1 MRIRSVV
8 LVLFNVFLSSTLLY
22 ASQDNVFKQN
32 NPDGMKYDFARSF
45 IIGFGYLNSVDQ
57 RFEKSK
63 EIKAKGNEMAFIQWN
78 LDRLAKDNMDLRIA
92 KNYVTKY
99 FNVPNRLMRKVID
112 SYAYACDGLIGLNL
126 KERELWNQMHQVKKK
141 GDVSAEQDQ
150 EFVKSQEK
158 LADHRKVVMRSI
170 VEVSV
175 LMTKVLFSEDV
186 QEKQVKKRLALT
198 LKERDN
204 LIRKLDTFAGDN
216 LDWGIKPGQ
225 TYVHGAEATIREVL
239 EDPTYLSA
247 DE

>member
-1 MRIRSVV
+1 
-8 LVLFNVFLSSTLLY
+8 
-22 ASQDNVFKQN
+22 
-32 NPDGMKYDFARSF
+32 MKYDFARSF
-45 IIGFGYLNSVDQ
+45 IIGFGYLNAMDQ
-57 RFEKSK
+57 RSEKSK
-63 EIKAKGNEMAFIQWN
+63 EIKAKGNDIAFIQWN
-78 LDRLAKDNMDLRIA
+78 LDRLAKDNMDLRVA

-99 FNVPNRLMRKVID
+99 FNVPNHLMRKVID
-112 SYAYACDGLIGLNL
+112 SYAYACDGLIALNL
-126 KERELWNQMHQVKKK
+126 EERELWDQIHQVRKK
-141 GDVSAEQDQ
+141 GAVSPEQDQ

-158 LADHRKVVMRSI
+158 LADRRKVVMRSI

-186 QEKQVKKRLALT
+186 HEKQVKKRLALT

-225 TYVHGAEATIREVL
+225 TYVRGAEATIREVL